1 MNVTLTVLIWYGTK
15 TEYAETCGRSELIAT
30 HCCLVN
36 RQIICYFSQLVL
48 GKERMEELLF
58 W

>member
-1 MNVTLTVLIWYGTK
+1 MNVTLTVSIWYGTK
-15 TEYAETCGRSELIAT
+15 TEYAETRGRSELIAT
-30 HCCLVN
+30 HYCLVN
-36 RQIICYFSQLVL
+36 RQIKCYLSQPVL